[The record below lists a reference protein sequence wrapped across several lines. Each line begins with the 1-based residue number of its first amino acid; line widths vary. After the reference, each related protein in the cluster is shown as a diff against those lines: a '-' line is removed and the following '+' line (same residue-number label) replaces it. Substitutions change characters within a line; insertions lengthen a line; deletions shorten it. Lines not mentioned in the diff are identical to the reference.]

1 MSCPHCGS
9 WAVRSDRSLAGRLV
23 CGRCGQPLT
32 GAAPSRRS
40 RPGNGLRGSGQRRR
54 PDRSWQGSLAQPRWG
69 LLLLVLLTA
78 AWLAAQPKTPRPS
91 PALPSLPPGSAPIRP
106 QPSPAVQG

>member
-32 GAAPSRRS
+32 GGGARRS
-40 RPGNGLRGSGQRRR
+40 PRRR
-54 PDRSWQGSLAQPRWG
+54 SGRGPLRPSTAPRRWG
-69 LLLLVLLTA
+69 LVLLLLLLSG
-78 AWLAAQPKTPRPS
+78 AWLAAQPPLRQ
-91 PALPSLPPGSAPIRP
+91 PGSPPADRP
-106 QPSPAVQG
+106 GLRSGGRI